1 MYFHI
6 AHVALRSNV
15 LHTLR
20 HNVLHVLSH
29 RSRCSTLM
37 YTTSSCIV
45 RRRVFRLTLNL
56 TYHTSSCLTTY
67 MRPFPFSCDDLS
79 SPVHFVHSAHVD
91 GLSALYIHENL
102 GIEMVMEAFVRY
114 MAFVKDKIH
123 PNKAYVDTTWFTEK

>member
-45 RRRVFRLTLNL
+45 RRHVLHLIL
-56 TYHTSSCLTTY
+56 TYHMSSCLTTY
-67 MRPFPFSCDDLS
+67 M
-79 SPVHFVHSAHVD
+79 
-91 GLSALYIHENL
+91 
-102 GIEMVMEAFVRY
+102 RY

-123 PNKAYVDTTWFTEK
+123 PNKAYVDTT

>member
-1 MYFHI
+1 MSYNIHAPLPI
-6 AHVALRSNV
+6 
-15 LHTLR
+15 
-20 HNVLHVLSH
+20 
-29 RSRCSTLM
+29 
-37 YTTSSCIV
+37 
-45 RRRVFRLTLNL
+45 
-56 TYHTSSCLTTY
+56 
-67 MRPFPFSCDDLS
+67 FSCDDLS